1 MAGFEKMS
9 ISRKTRYVCKKESLF
24 KIVEDIEKWQARFD
38 PTWMLIMQMSPEL
51 DQAPFI
57 LAAKR
62 IRDLGKGGQSTKVGT
77 IWINSAELDTD
88 YLCLPY
94 SSVLKSSMKTSEGMV
109 LVDTMVCNPAADINS
124 TAREVRNLARFL
136 AEVEPATFGLLNCR
150 GVIETHKER
159 AETENTQR
167 EREDWNLPI
176 TPLVEF
182 KFIFTVPK
190 IFSEPRSLRA
200 LLVSAIP
207 YPLSE
212 RLALAQKLT
221 RSIFFIHTV
230 QFVHKNIRPETV
242 IVFREGNSDIG
253 APFLAGFENFRL
265 EDGQTYKVG
274 DDFWERNL
282 YRHPSRQGVELEI
295 ERYQMQHDI
304 YSLGVVLLEIGLWKS
319 FLVYSSKDTKEEF
332 SHTADSIPQTPIP
345 NSLLML
351 QKVEEERHPIRRAF
365 ANKVMLE
372 HLAEEELPFHMGK
385 RYTDIVLLCLRCLD
399 MGAGEGRGFGT
410 RVDDEELND
419 GMIVDGVIIGE
430 RFIKNVLD
438 RIHEILL

>member
-1 MAGFEKMS
+1 
-9 ISRKTRYVCKKESLF
+9 
-24 KIVEDIEKWQARFD
+24 
-38 PTWMLIMQMSPEL
+38 
-51 DQAPFI
+51 
-57 LAAKR
+57 
-62 IRDLGKGGQSTKVGT
+62 
-77 IWINSAELDTD
+77 
-88 YLCLPY
+88 
-94 SSVLKSSMKTSEGMV
+94 MV

-136 AEVEPATFGLLNCR
+136 AEVEPATFGLLDCR

-282 YRHPSRQGVELEI
+282 CEVFSYISKG
-295 ERYQMQHDI
+295 
-304 YSLGVVLLEIGLWKS
+304 YSL
-319 FLVYSSKDTKEEF
+319 
-332 SHTADSIPQTPIP
+332 
-345 NSLLML
+345 
-351 QKVEEERHPIRRAF
+351 IRIF
-365 ANKVMLE
+365 
-372 HLAEEELPFHMGK
+372 
-385 RYTDIVLLCLRCLD
+385 
-399 MGAGEGRGFGT
+399 
-410 RVDDEELND
+410 
-419 GMIVDGVIIGE
+419 
-430 RFIKNVLD
+430 
-438 RIHEILL
+438 